1 MTYYFDH
8 SRSSKASRSDK
19 RTITLTALVLSLTLL
34 LTACGGGAAETGDS
48 TGQSTS
54 GQEQV
59 FTLEQLAEF
68 DGKEGRPAY
77 IAVDGIVY
85 DVSNIPQWSGGSH
98 AGGSISAGKDYS
110 EEIRSVSPHGTSVLS
125 RAPQVGTLTEE

>member
-34 LTACGGGAAETGDS
+34 LTACGGGAAKTGDS
-48 TGQSTS
+48 TSQSTS

-85 DVSNIPQWSGGSH
+85 DVSDIPQWSGGSH
-98 AGGSISAGKDYS
+98 AGGSITAGKDYS